1 MILFHLRLISKV
13 SCSVVAFRRMA
24 LNRYLTS
31 LDRTRAKF
39 DASASEVADIE
50 SAVVQV
56 CYRILEEV
64 YELDNRF
71 KTSRVLKTGS
81 FYEGTKISEP
91 NEFD

>member
-1 MILFHLRLISKV
+1 
-13 SCSVVAFRRMA
+13 MA

-71 KTSRVLKTGS
+71 KTSRLL
-81 FYEGTKISEP
+81 
-91 NEFD
+91 

>member
-1 MILFHLRLISKV
+1 
-13 SCSVVAFRRMA
+13 MA
-24 LNRYLTS
+24 LNRYLTG
-31 LDRTRAKF
+31 LDETETKF

-91 NEFD
+91 NEFDLMAVNEELSRPGLCTAVR